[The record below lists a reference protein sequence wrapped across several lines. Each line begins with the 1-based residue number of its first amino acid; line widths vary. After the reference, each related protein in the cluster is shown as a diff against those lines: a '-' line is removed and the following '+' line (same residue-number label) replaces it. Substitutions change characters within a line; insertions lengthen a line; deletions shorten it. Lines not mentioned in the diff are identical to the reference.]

1 MFALL
6 QQILYCLLCGHW
18 ARFYRHSLEGGC
30 GSDGT
35 VSQFN
40 TKGGLTEFQVLKAL
54 TCSLSYPADLLL
66 YSGDLKD

>member
-6 QQILYCLLCGHW
+6 QQILYYLLCGHW
-18 ARFYRHSLEGGC
+18 ARFYRHSLKGGC

-40 TKGGLTEFQVLKAL
+40 TKGTLTEFQVLYRYSSEAKK
-54 TCSLSYPADLLL
+54 SLCY
-66 YSGDLKD
+66 